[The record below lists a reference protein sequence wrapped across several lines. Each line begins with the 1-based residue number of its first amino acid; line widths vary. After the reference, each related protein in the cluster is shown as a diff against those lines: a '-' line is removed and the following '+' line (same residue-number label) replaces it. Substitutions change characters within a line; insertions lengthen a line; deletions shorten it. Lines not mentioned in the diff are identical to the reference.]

1 MRKTKRFLFFIG
13 TLVFALS
20 ACSAQPT
27 QVRATLAP
35 TQILESGHAIAP
47 GTIPRS
53 EAEVPRVTIEEA
65 KAALESGT
73 AIVVD
78 VRSPGAYETSHI
90 KGAMSVPLG
99 EIERNLAELTLEKD
113 QWIITY
119 CT

>member
-1 MRKTKRFLFFIG
+1 MQRIKLALFVMGMFG
-13 TLVFALS
+13 FGLA

-27 QVRATLAP
+27 QTQPTVAP
-35 TQILESGHAIAP
+35 TQSIDLETAIAP

-53 EAEVPRVTIEEA
+53 ESEVPRVSVEEA
-65 KAALESGT
+65 KAALETG
-73 AIVVD
+73 AAVIVD

-90 KGAMSVPLG
+90 AGALSIPLG
-99 EIERNLAELTLEKD
+99 EIERDPTLLPLEKE